1 MSTLIILLAAQP
13 RLAAPTTAGHV
24 APAEFDYVL
33 SADGTRVTDH
43 GRATPAAL
51 PRASLVVAVLRPG
64 DVAFQRVAIPKAPA
78 ARMRAALTGVMEEG
92 LLEDEDDVHL
102 ALAPDAKPGTEHWV
116 AVVNKPWLRAQLD
129 ALEAGNVAL
138 DRAVPSWWPDEGVAG
153 HTFREGGP
161 DEPAQLA
168 WRDDAGVLCVP
179 LASPVSRALLTALPE
194 DTVVRWTATP
204 ETALDASEFV
214 GMPVASVTDEEQGLR
229 AARAGWNL
237 LQFDLLP
244 QRRGVKLVRDVA
256 ARFAFD
262 PAWRV
267 TRLGLIALVAVTLL
281 GLNVRALQENHRIAQ
296 KKAALAAAV
305 AEAFPNVKTIYD
317 PAAQAQR
324 EIDTLRAA
332 AGRPG
337 DGDIE
342 TLLQAA
348 ESAWPQSHS
357 PIGNLKFEPGRLT
370 LPADGWT
377 PQEIERFTT
386 QLRAANVDV
395 QSASGKLVLS
405 HRQPSAR
412 GSRTST
418 SSIKT

>member
-33 SADGTRVTDH
+33 SVDGQRVAEH
-43 GRATPAAL
+43 GRAAPAAL
-51 PRASLVVAVLRPG
+51 PRAALVVAVLRPA
-64 DVAFQRVAIPKAPA
+64 DVAFQRIAVPKAPA
-78 ARMRAALTGVMEEG
+78 ARLRAALTGVMEEG
-92 LLEDEDDVHL
+92 LLEDEDEVHL
-102 ALAPDAKPGTEHWV
+102 ALAPDAKAGGEHWV
-116 AVVNKPWLRAQLD
+116 AVVNRPWLRAQLD
-129 ALEAGNVAL
+129 ALESGNVAL

-168 WRDDAGVLCVP
+168 WRDGAGVLCVP
-179 LASPVSRALLTALPE
+179 LSSPVPRALVSALPE

-214 GMPVASVTDEEQGLR
+214 GMPVASVTDEEQALR
-229 AARAGWNL
+229 AARSGWNL
-237 LQFDLLP
+237 LQFDLVP
-244 QRRGVKLVRDVA
+244 QRRGVKLVRDLA

-267 TRLGLIALVAVTLL
+267 TRIGLVALVVVTLL
-281 GLNVRALQENHRIAQ
+281 GLNVRAFQETRRLAA
-296 KKAALAAAV
+296 KKAALTTMV
-305 AEAFPNVKTIYD
+305 AEAFPNVKSIYE
-317 PAAQAQR
+317 PAAQAQK
-324 EIDTLRAA
+324 EIDILRAA

-357 PIGNLKFEPGRLT
+357 PIDNLKFEPGHLT
-370 LPADGWT
+370 LPATGWS

-395 QSASGKLVLS
+395 QSGTGKLVLS

-412 GSRTST
+412 S
-418 SSIKT
+418 K

>member
-13 RLAAPTTAGHV
+13 RLADPTSAGAH

-33 SADGTRVTDH
+33 SVDGQRVVEH
-43 GRATPAAL
+43 GRATPATL
-51 PRASLVVAVLRPG
+51 PRAAQVVAVLRPA

-78 ARMRAALTGVMEEG
+78 ARMRAALVGVMEEG

-102 ALAPDAKPGTEHWV
+102 ALAPDAKPGGEHWV
-116 AVVNKPWLRAQLD
+116 AVANKPWLRTQLD
-129 ALEAGNVAL
+129 ALEAGDVAL
-138 DRAVPSWWPDEGVAG
+138 DRAVPSWWPDLGVAG

-168 WRDDAGVLCVP
+168 WRDDAGVLVVP
-179 LASPVSRALLTALPE
+179 LVSPVARALLTALPE

-214 GMPVASVTDEEQGLR
+214 GMPVASVTDEEQALR

-237 LQFDLLP
+237 LQFDLAP
-244 QRRGVKLVRDVA
+244 QRRGVKLVRDIA

-267 TRLGLIALVAVTLL
+267 TRRGLVALVVVSLL
-281 GLNVRALQENHRIAQ
+281 GLNIRALQENHRLGQ
-296 KKAALAAAV
+296 KKALLTAAV
-305 AEAFPNVKTIYD
+305 AETFPNVKPIFD
-317 PAAQAQR
+317 PGGQAQR
-324 EIDTLRAA
+324 ELDKLRAA
-332 AGRPG
+332 AGHPG

-357 PIGNLKFEPGRLT
+357 PIDNLKFEPGRLT
-370 LPADGWT
+370 LPATGWT

-386 QLRAANVDV
+386 QLRAAGVDV
-395 QSASGKLVLS
+395 RSDTGKLTLN
-405 HRQPSAR
+405 HHQASAR
-412 GSRTST
+412 S
-418 SSIKT
+418 K

>member
-13 RLAAPTTAGHV
+13 RLAAPTTAGHGV
-24 APAEFDYVL
+24 PVEFDYVL
-33 SADGTRVTDH
+33 SVDGQRVTEH
-43 GRATPAAL
+43 GRATAAAL
-51 PRASLVVAVLRPG
+51 PRAALVVAVLRPG
-64 DVAFQRVAIPKAPA
+64 DVAFQRTAIPKAPA

-102 ALAPDAKPGTEHWV
+102 GLAPDAKPGAEHWV
-116 AVVNKPWLRAQLD
+116 AVVNKPWLRTQLD

-138 DRAVPSWWPDEGVAG
+138 DRAVPSWWPDQGVAG
-153 HTFREGGP
+153 HTYREGGP
-161 DEPAQLA
+161 DEAAQLA

-179 LASPVSRALLTALPE
+179 LASPVSRALLGALPE

-214 GMPVASVTDEEQGLR
+214 GMPVASVTDEEQALR
-229 AARAGWNL
+229 AARSGWNL
-237 LQFDLLP
+237 LQFELAP
-244 QRRGVKLVRDVA
+244 QRRGVKLVRDLA

-267 TRLGLIALVAVTLL
+267 TRVGLAALVAVTLL
-281 GLNVRALQENHRIAQ
+281 GLNIRALQESHRIAG
-296 KKAALAAAV
+296 KKAALTAVV
-305 AEAFPNVKTIYD
+305 AETFPNIKTIYE
-317 PAAQAQR
+317 PAAQAQK

-357 PIGNLKFEPGRLT
+357 PIENLKFEPGRLT
-370 LPADGWT
+370 LPANGWS

-386 QLRAANVDV
+386 QLRAAGVDV
-395 QSASGKLVLS
+395 QSGTGKLVLS
-405 HRQPSAR
+405 HRQPSMGAAR
-412 GSRTST
+412 SKS
-418 SSIKT
+418 

>member
-13 RLAAPTTAGHV
+13 RLADPTSGGPV

-33 SADGTRVTDH
+33 SVDGQRVAEH
-43 GRATPAAL
+43 GRAAPASL
-51 PRASLVVAVLRPG
+51 PRAAQVVAVLRPA
-64 DVAFQRVAIPKAPA
+64 DVAFQRISIPKAPA
-78 ARMRAALTGVMEEG
+78 ARMRAALVGVMEEG
-92 LLEDEDDVHL
+92 LLEDDDDVHL
-102 ALAPDAKPGTEHWV
+102 ALAPDAKPGGEHWV
-116 AVVNKPWLRAQLD
+116 AVANKPWLRAQLD
-129 ALEAGNVAL
+129 ALEAGDVAL
-138 DRAVPSWWPDEGVAG
+138 DRAVPSWWPDLGVAG

-161 DEPAQLA
+161 DEAAQLA
-168 WRDDAGVLCVP
+168 WRDDAGVLVVP
-179 LASPVSRALLTALPE
+179 LTSPVARALLTALPE

-214 GMPVASVTDEEQGLR
+214 GMPVASVTDEEQALR

-237 LQFDLLP
+237 LQFDLAP
-244 QRRGVKLVRDVA
+244 QRRGVKLVRDIA

-267 TRLGLIALVAVTLL
+267 TRRGLVALVVISLL
-281 GLNVRALQENHRIAQ
+281 GLNIRALQENHRIAQ
-296 KKAALAAAV
+296 KKALLTDAV
-305 AEAFPNVKTIYD
+305 GETFPNVKPIFD
-317 PAAQAQR
+317 PGGQAQR
-324 EIDTLRAA
+324 ELDKLRAA

-357 PIGNLKFEPGRLT
+357 PIDNLKFEPGRLT
-370 LPADGWT
+370 LPANGWS

-386 QLRAANVDV
+386 QLRAASVDV
-395 QSASGKLVLS
+395 RSDTGKLTLS

-412 GSRTST
+412 S
-418 SSIKT
+418 K

>member
-1 MSTLIILLAAQP
+1 MSTLIILPAAQP

-33 SADGTRVTDH
+33 STDGQRVTEH
-43 GRATPAAL
+43 GRAAPAAL
-51 PRASLVVAVLRPG
+51 PRAAQVVLVLRPA
-64 DVAFQRVAIPKAPA
+64 DVAFQHIAIPKAPA
-78 ARMRAALTGVMEEG
+78 ARLRAALTGVMEEG
-92 LLEDEDDVHL
+92 LLEDEDDIHL
-102 ALAPDAKPGTEHWV
+102 AVAPDAKAGAEHWV

-138 DRAVPSWWPDEGVAG
+138 DRAVPSWWPDQGVAG

-179 LASPVSRALLTALPE
+179 LASPVSRALLAALPE

-214 GMPVASVTDEEQGLR
+214 GMPVASVTDEEQALR

-237 LQFDLLP
+237 LQFDLAP
-244 QRRGVKLVRDVA
+244 QRRGVKLVRDLA

-267 TRLGLIALVAVTLL
+267 TRIGLAALVVVMLL
-281 GLNVRALQENHRIAQ
+281 GLNIRAFQESRRLLA
-296 KKAALAAAV
+296 KKAALTTIV
-305 AEAFPNVKTIYD
+305 AETFPNVKSIYE
-317 PAAQAQR
+317 PAAQAQK

-357 PIGNLKFEPGRLT
+357 PVENLKFEPGHLT
-370 LPADGWT
+370 LPASGWS

-386 QLRAANVDV
+386 QLRAAGVDV
-395 QSASGKLVLS
+395 QSGTGKLVLS
-405 HRQPSAR
+405 HRQTSAR
-412 GSRTST
+412 SKS
-418 SSIKT
+418 

>member
-33 SADGTRVTDH
+33 SVDGTRVTEH

-51 PRASLVVAVLRPG
+51 PRAALVAAVLRPS
-64 DVAFQRVAIPKAPA
+64 DVAFQRVNVPKAPA

-102 ALAPDAKPGTEHWV
+102 ALAPDAKAGGEHWV

-237 LQFDLLP
+237 LQFDLQP

-296 KKAALAAAV
+296 KKAALTAAV

-357 PIGNLKFEPGRLT
+357 PISNLKFEPGRLT

-386 QLRAANVDV
+386 QLRAASVDV
-395 QSASGKLVLS
+395 QSGTGKLVLS
-405 HRQPSAR
+405 HRQPSA
-412 GSRTST
+412 G
-418 SSIKT
+418 KKK

>member
-33 SADGTRVTDH
+33 STDGTRVTDH
-43 GRATPAAL
+43 GRAAPSAL
-51 PRASLVVAVLRPG
+51 PRASLVAAVLRPG
-64 DVAFQRVAIPKAPA
+64 DVAFQRVALPKAPA

-92 LLEDEDDVHL
+92 LLEDEDEIHL
-102 ALAPDAKPGTEHWV
+102 ALAPDAKPGGEHWV
-116 AVVNKPWLRAQLD
+116 AVVNKPWLRAQVA

-138 DRAVPSWWPDEGVAG
+138 DRVVPSWWPDQGVAG

-237 LQFDLLP
+237 LQFDLQP
-244 QRRGVKLVRDVA
+244 QRRGVKLVRDIA
-256 ARFAFD
+256 TRFAFD

-267 TRLGLIALVAVTLL
+267 TRYGLVALVVVTLL
-281 GLNVRALQENHRIAQ
+281 GLNIRALQENHRIAQ
-296 KKAALAAAV
+296 KKAALTAAV
-305 AEAFPNVKTIYD
+305 AEAFPNLKTIYD
-317 PAAQAQR
+317 PAGQAQR

-342 TLLQAA
+342 TLLQSA

-357 PIGNLKFEPGRLT
+357 PIGYLKFELGHLT
-370 LPADGWT
+370 LPGEGWN

-395 QSASGKLVLS
+395 QSANGKLVLS
-405 HRQPSAR
+405 HRQPSAVR
-412 GSRTST
+412 S
-418 SSIKT
+418 K

>member
-33 SADGTRVTDH
+33 STDGTRVTEH
-43 GRATPAAL
+43 GRAEPAAL
-51 PRASLVVAVLRPG
+51 PRAAQVVAVLRPG

-92 LLEDEDDVHL
+92 LLEDEDEVHL
-102 ALAPDAKPGTEHWV
+102 ALAPDAKPGGEHWV
-116 AVVNKPWLRAQLD
+116 AVVNKPWLRAQLA

-138 DRAVPSWWPDEGVAG
+138 DRAVPSWWPDQGIAG

-179 LASPVSRALLTALPE
+179 LVSPVARALLTALPE
-194 DTVVRWTATP
+194 DTLVRWTATP

-229 AARAGWNL
+229 AARSGWNL
-237 LQFDLLP
+237 LQFELAP
-244 QRRGVKLVRDVA
+244 QRRGVKLVRDLA

-267 TRLGLIALVAVTLL
+267 TRLGLVALVAVTLL
-281 GLNVRALQENHRIAQ
+281 GLNIRAFQESHRIAQ
-296 KKAALAAAV
+296 KKTALAAAV
-305 AEAFPNVKTIYD
+305 AMAFPNIKTLYD

-332 AGRPG
+332 AGKPG
-337 DGDIE
+337 DGDLE

-357 PIGNLKFEPGRLT
+357 PVESVKFEPGHLT
-370 LPADGWT
+370 LPAVGWT

-386 QLRAANVDV
+386 QLRAASVDV
-395 QSASGKLVLS
+395 QSGNGKLVLS

-412 GSRTST
+412 S
-418 SSIKT
+418 KK

>member
-13 RLAAPTTAGHV
+13 RLAAPTAGGHV
-24 APAEFDYVL
+24 AQYEFDYVL
-33 SADGTRVTDH
+33 SADGQRVAEH
-43 GRATPAAL
+43 GRAAPAEL
-51 PRASLVVAVLRPG
+51 PRAAQVVVVLRPA
-64 DVAFQRVAIPKAPA
+64 DVAFQRIAVPKAPA
-78 ARMRAALTGVMEEG
+78 ARLRAALTGVMEEG

-102 ALAPDAKPGTEHWV
+102 ALEPAAKAGAEHWV

-138 DRAVPSWWPDEGVAG
+138 DRAVASWWPDQGVAG
-153 HTFREGGP
+153 HTYREGGP

-179 LASPVSRALLTALPE
+179 LESPVARALLTALAE

-214 GMPVASVTDEEQGLR
+214 GMPVASVTDEEQALR
-229 AARAGWNL
+229 AARSGWNL
-237 LQFDLLP
+237 LQFDLAP
-244 QRRGVKLVRDVA
+244 QRRGVKLVRDLA
-256 ARFAFD
+256 AKFAFD
-262 PAWRV
+262 RTWRV
-267 TRLGLIALVAVTLL
+267 TRLGLLALVAVTLL
-281 GLNVRALQENHRIAQ
+281 GLNIRAFQERHRIAA
-296 KKAALAAAV
+296 KKAALTAMV
-305 AEAFPNVKTIYD
+305 AEAFPNVKTIYE
-317 PAAQAQR
+317 PAAQAQK

-348 ESAWPQSHS
+348 ESGWPQSHS
-357 PIGNLKFEPGRLT
+357 PIENLKFEPGHLT
-370 LPADGWT
+370 LPATGWT

-395 QSASGKLVLS
+395 QSGTGKLVLS

-412 GSRTST
+412 S
-418 SSIKT
+418 K

>member
-13 RLAAPTTAGHV
+13 RLAAPTTAGPV

-33 SADGTRVTDH
+33 SVDGQRVTEH
-43 GRATPAAL
+43 GRAAPGAL
-51 PRASLVVAVLRPG
+51 PRAALVVAVLRPA
-64 DVAFQRVAIPKAPA
+64 DVAFQRIAVPKAPA
-78 ARMRAALTGVMEEG
+78 ARLRAALTGVMEEH
-92 LLEDEDDVHL
+92 LLADEDEVHL
-102 ALAPDAKPGTEHWV
+102 ALAPDAKSGGEHWV
-116 AVVNKPWLRAQLD
+116 AVVNRPWLRAQVD
-129 ALEAGNVAL
+129 ALEFGNVAL
-138 DRAVPSWWPDEGVAG
+138 DRAVPSWWPDQGVAG

-179 LASPVSRALLTALPE
+179 LSSSISRALLTALPE

-214 GMPVASVTDEEQGLR
+214 GMPVASITDEEQALR

-244 QRRGVKLVRDVA
+244 QRRGVKLVRDLA

-267 TRLGLIALVAVTLL
+267 TRVGLVALVGITLL
-281 GLNVRALQENHRIAQ
+281 GLNVRAFQETGRIAA
-296 KKAALAAAV
+296 KRAALTTMV
-305 AEAFPNVKTIYD
+305 AEAFPNVKSIYE
-317 PAAQAQR
+317 PAAQAQK
-324 EIDTLRAA
+324 EIDILRAA

-357 PIGNLKFEPGRLT
+357 PIDNLKFEPGHLT
-370 LPADGWT
+370 LPASGWS

-386 QLRAANVDV
+386 QLRAASVDV
-395 QSASGKLVLS
+395 QSGTGKLVLS
-405 HRQPSAR
+405 HRQTSAR
-412 GSRTST
+412 SKS
-418 SSIKT
+418 

>member
-33 SADGTRVTDH
+33 STDGTRVTEH
-43 GRATPAAL
+43 GRAAPAAL
-51 PRASLVVAVLRPG
+51 PRAAQVVAVLRPG
-64 DVAFQRVAIPKAPA
+64 DVAFQRVAVPKAPA

-102 ALAPDAKPGTEHWV
+102 ALAPDAKPGGEHWV
-116 AVVNKPWLRAQLD
+116 AVVNKPWLRTQLA

-138 DRAVPSWWPDEGVAG
+138 DRAVPSWWPDQGVAG

-161 DEPAQLA
+161 DEPARLA

-179 LASPVSRALLTALPE
+179 LASPVARALLSALPK

-214 GMPVASVTDEEQGLR
+214 GMPVASVTDQEQALR

-237 LQFDLLP
+237 LQFELAP
-244 QRRGVKLVRDVA
+244 QRRGVKLVRDLA

-267 TRLGLIALVAVTLL
+267 TRLGLVALVAVTLL
-281 GLNVRALQENHRIAQ
+281 GLNIRALQERHRIAQ
-296 KKAALAAAV
+296 KRAALTAAV
-305 AEAFPNVKTIYD
+305 AAAFPEVKTIYD

-324 EIDTLRAA
+324 QIDTLRAA

-337 DGDIE
+337 DGDLE

-357 PIGNLKFEPGRLT
+357 PVDSLKFEPGHLT
-370 LPADGWT
+370 LPAVGWT

-386 QLRAANVDV
+386 QLRAADVDV
-395 QSASGKLVLS
+395 QSGTGRLVLS
-405 HRQPSAR
+405 HRPPSAR
-412 GSRTST
+412 SR
-418 SSIKT
+418 KA

>member
-13 RLAAPTTAGHV
+13 RLAAPTSAGHV

-33 SADGTRVTDH
+33 SVDGTRVTEH
-43 GRATPAAL
+43 GRASAAAL
-51 PRASLVVAVLRPG
+51 PRAALVVAVLRPG
-64 DVAFQRVAIPKAPA
+64 DVAFQRVAVPKAPA

-92 LLEDEDDVHL
+92 LLEDEDEVHL
-102 ALAPDAKPGTEHWV
+102 ALAPDAKPGSEHWV

-138 DRAVPSWWPDEGVAG
+138 DRAVPSWWPDQGVAG

-229 AARAGWNL
+229 AARSGWNL
-237 LQFDLLP
+237 LQFELLP

-267 TRLGLIALVAVTLL
+267 TRLGLVALVVVTLL
-281 GLNVRALQENHRIAQ
+281 GLNIRAFQENRRIAQ
-296 KKAALAAAV
+296 KKAALTAAV
-305 AEAFPNVKTIYD
+305 AETFPNLKSIYD
-317 PAAQAQR
+317 PAAQAQK

-357 PIGNLKFEPGRLT
+357 PIDNLKFEPGRLT
-370 LPADGWT
+370 LPASGWT

-395 QSASGKLVLS
+395 QSGTGKLVLS
-405 HRQPSAR
+405 HRQPM
-412 GSRTST
+412 SRS
-418 SSIKT
+418 KA

>member
-33 SADGTRVTDH
+33 STDGTRVTEH
-43 GRATPAAL
+43 GRAAPAAL
-51 PRASLVVAVLRPG
+51 PRASLVAVVLRPG
-64 DVAFQRVAIPKAPA
+64 DVAFQRVAVPKAPA

-92 LLEDEDDVHL
+92 LLEDEDEVHL
-102 ALAPDAKPGTEHWV
+102 ALAPDAKPGGEHWI
-116 AVVNKPWLRAQLD
+116 AVVNKPWLRAQLA

-138 DRAVPSWWPDEGVAG
+138 DRAVPSWWPDQGVAG

-237 LQFDLLP
+237 LQFDLQP

-305 AEAFPNVKTIYD
+305 AEAFPNLKTIYD

-357 PIGNLKFEPGRLT
+357 PISNLKFEPGRLT

-395 QSASGKLVLS
+395 QSASGKLVLC

-412 GSRTST
+412 S
-418 SSIKT
+418 KK

>member
-33 SADGTRVTDH
+33 STDGTRVTEH
-43 GRATPAAL
+43 GRAAPAAL
-51 PRASLVVAVLRPG
+51 PRAAQVVAVLRPG

-92 LLEDEDDVHL
+92 LLEDEDEVHL
-102 ALAPDAKPGTEHWV
+102 ALAPDAKPGGEHWV
-116 AVVNKPWLRAQLD
+116 AVVNKPWLRAQLA

-138 DRAVPSWWPDEGVAG
+138 DRAVPSWWPDQGIAG

-179 LASPVSRALLTALPE
+179 LVSPVARALLTALPE

-229 AARAGWNL
+229 AARSGWNL
-237 LQFDLLP
+237 LQFELAP
-244 QRRGVKLVRDVA
+244 QRRGVKLVRDLA

-267 TRLGLIALVAVTLL
+267 TRLGLVALVAVTLL
-281 GLNVRALQENHRIAQ
+281 GLNIRAFQESHRIAQ
-296 KKAALAAAV
+296 KKTALAAAV
-305 AEAFPNVKTIYD
+305 AAAFPNIKTIYD

-332 AGRPG
+332 AGKPG

-348 ESAWPQSHS
+348 ESAWPLSHS
-357 PIGNLKFEPGRLT
+357 PIDSLKFEPGHLT
-370 LPADGWT
+370 LPAIGWT

-395 QSASGKLVLS
+395 QSGNGKLVLS
-405 HRQPSAR
+405 HRQPSVR
-412 GSRTST
+412 S
-418 SSIKT
+418 KK

>member
-33 SADGTRVTDH
+33 STDGQRVAEH

-51 PRASLVVAVLRPG
+51 PRAAQVVAVLRPG
-64 DVAFQRVAIPKAPA
+64 NVAFQRVAIPKAPA
-78 ARMRAALTGVMEEG
+78 ARLRAALTGVMEEG
-92 LLEDEDDVHL
+92 LLEDEDEVHL
-102 ALAPDAKPGTEHWV
+102 ALAPDAKAGSEHWV
-116 AVVNKPWLRAQLD
+116 AVVNKPWLRAQLA
-129 ALEAGNVAL
+129 ALESGNVAL
-138 DRAVPSWWPDEGVAG
+138 DRAVPSWWPDQGVAG

-179 LASPVSRALLTALPE
+179 LTSPVSRALLSALPE

-214 GMPVASVTDEEQGLR
+214 GMPVASVTDEEQALR

-237 LQFDLLP
+237 LQFELAP
-244 QRRGVKLVRDVA
+244 QRRGVKLVRDLA

-267 TRLGLIALVAVTLL
+267 TRIGLVSLVVVTLL
-281 GLNVRALQENHRIAQ
+281 GLNIRAVQESHRIAA
-296 KKAALAAAV
+296 KKAALTTIV
-305 AEAFPNVKTIYD
+305 AETFPNVKSIYE

-357 PIGNLKFEPGRLT
+357 PIANLKFEPGHLS
-370 LPADGWT
+370 LPANGWS

-395 QSASGKLVLS
+395 QSGTDKLVLS

-412 GSRTST
+412 SN
-418 SSIKT
+418 

>member
-33 SADGTRVTDH
+33 SVDGTRVTEH

-51 PRASLVVAVLRPG
+51 PRAALVAAVLRPS
-64 DVAFQRVAIPKAPA
+64 DVAFQRVNIPKAPA
-78 ARMRAALTGVMEEG
+78 ARMRAALSGVMEEG

-102 ALAPDAKPGTEHWV
+102 ALAPDAKPGSEHWV

-161 DEPAQLA
+161 DEPARLA

-237 LQFDLLP
+237 LQFDLQP
-244 QRRGVKLVRDVA
+244 QRRGVKLVRDLA

-267 TRLGLIALVAVTLL
+267 TRLGLVALVAVTLL

-296 KKAALAAAV
+296 KKAALTAAV
-305 AEAFPNVKTIYD
+305 AEAFPNVKAIYD

-357 PIGNLKFEPGRLT
+357 PISNLKFEPGRLT
-370 LPADGWT
+370 LPTDGWT

-405 HRQPSAR
+405 HRQPSSAR
-412 GSRTST
+412 S
-418 SSIKT
+418 KK

>member
-33 SADGTRVTDH
+33 STDGTRVTDH
-43 GRATPAAL
+43 GRAAPSAL
-51 PRASLVVAVLRPG
+51 PRASLVAAVLRPG
-64 DVAFQRVAIPKAPA
+64 DVAFQRVAVPKAPA

-92 LLEDEDDVHL
+92 LLEDEDEIHL
-102 ALAPDAKPGTEHWV
+102 ALAPDAKPGGEHWV
-116 AVVNKPWLRAQLD
+116 AVVNKPWLRAQVA

-138 DRAVPSWWPDEGVAG
+138 DRVVPSWWPDQGVAG

-214 GMPVASVTDEEQGLR
+214 GMPVASVTDEEQALR

-237 LQFDLLP
+237 LQFELAP
-244 QRRGVKLVRDVA
+244 QRRGVKLVRDIA

-267 TRLGLIALVAVTLL
+267 TRRGLLALAAVTLL
-281 GLNVRALQENHRIAQ
+281 GLNIRAFQENHRIAQ
-296 KKAALAAAV
+296 KKALIAAAV
-305 AEAFPNVKTIYD
+305 TETFPNVKSSSD

-324 EIDTLRAA
+324 ELDTLRAA

-342 TLLQAA
+342 TLMQAA

-357 PIGNLKFEPGRLT
+357 PISNLKFEPGRLT

-395 QSASGKLVLS
+395 QSGTGKLVLS
-405 HRQPSAR
+405 HRQPSA
-412 GSRTST
+412 G
-418 SSIKT
+418 KKK

>member
-33 SADGTRVTDH
+33 STDGQRVTEH
-43 GRATPAAL
+43 GRAAPAAL
-51 PRASLVVAVLRPG
+51 PRAAQVVLVLRPA
-64 DVAFQRVAIPKAPA
+64 DVAFQRIAIPKAPA
-78 ARMRAALTGVMEEG
+78 ARLRAALTGVMEEG

-102 ALAPDAKPGTEHWV
+102 AVAPDAKAGAEHWV

-129 ALEAGNVAL
+129 ALEFGNVSL
-138 DRAVPSWWPDEGVAG
+138 DRAVPSWWPDQGVAG

-179 LASPVSRALLTALPE
+179 LASPVSRALLAALPE

-214 GMPVASVTDEEQGLR
+214 GMPVASVTDEEQALR

-237 LQFDLLP
+237 LQFDLAP
-244 QRRGVKLVRDVA
+244 QRRGVKLVRDLA
-256 ARFAFD
+256 TRFAFD

-267 TRLGLIALVAVTLL
+267 TRIGLVAFVVVMLL
-281 GLNVRALQENHRIAQ
+281 GLNVRAFQESRRIAA
-296 KKAALAAAV
+296 KKAALTTIV
-305 AEAFPNVKTIYD
+305 AETFPNVKSIYE
-317 PAAQAQR
+317 PAAQAQK

-332 AGRPG
+332 AGHPG

-357 PIGNLKFEPGRLT
+357 PLENLKFEPGHLT
-370 LPADGWT
+370 LPANGWS

-386 QLRAANVDV
+386 QLRAAGVDV
-395 QSASGKLVLS
+395 QSGSDKLVLS
-405 HRQPSAR
+405 HRQASAR
-412 GSRTST
+412 S
-418 SSIKT
+418 KQ

>member
-1 MSTLIILLAAQP
+1 
-13 RLAAPTTAGHV
+13 
-24 APAEFDYVL
+24 
-33 SADGTRVTDH
+33 
-43 GRATPAAL
+43 
-51 PRASLVVAVLRPG
+51 VLRPA
-64 DVAFQRVAIPKAPA
+64 DVAFQRVAVPKAPA
-78 ARMRAALTGVMEEG
+78 AKLRAALTGVMEEG
-92 LLEDEDDVHL
+92 LLEDEDEVHL
-102 ALAPDAKPGTEHWV
+102 AVAPDTKAGAEHWV

-138 DRAVPSWWPDEGVAG
+138 DRAAPSWWPDEGVAG

-179 LASPVSRALLTALPE
+179 LTSPVSRALLTALPE

-214 GMPVASVTDEEQGLR
+214 GMPVASVTDEEQALR
-229 AARAGWNL
+229 AARSGWNL
-237 LQFDLLP
+237 LQFELAP
-244 QRRGVKLVRDVA
+244 QRRGVKLVRDLA

-267 TRLGLIALVAVTLL
+267 TRLGLVALVAVTLL
-281 GLNVRALQENHRIAQ
+281 GLNIRAFQESHRIAQ
-296 KKAALAAAV
+296 KKTALAAAV
-305 AEAFPNVKTIYD
+305 AVAFPNIKSLYD

-332 AGRPG
+332 AGKPG

-342 TLLQAA
+342 TLMQAA

-357 PIGNLKFEPGRLT
+357 PIESLKFEPGHLT
-370 LPADGWT
+370 LPAVGWT

-395 QSASGKLVLS
+395 QSGTGKLVLS
-405 HRQPSAR
+405 HRQPAA
-412 GSRTST
+412 SRS
-418 SSIKT
+418 KK

>member
-33 SADGTRVTDH
+33 SSDGQRVAEH
-43 GRATPAAL
+43 GRAAPAAL
-51 PRASLVVAVLRPG
+51 PRATQVVAVLRPA
-64 DVAFQRVAIPKAPA
+64 DVAFQRIAIPKAPA
-78 ARMRAALTGVMEEG
+78 ARLRAALTGVMEEG
-92 LLEDEDDVHL
+92 LLEDEDDIHL
-102 ALAPDAKPGTEHWV
+102 ALAPDAKPGGEHWV
-116 AVVNKPWLRAQLD
+116 AVVNKPWLRAQLS
-129 ALEAGNVAL
+129 ALELGNVAL
-138 DRAVPSWWPDEGVAG
+138 DRAVPSWWPDQGVAG

-179 LASPVSRALLTALPE
+179 LASPVAHALLTALPE
-194 DTVVRWTATP
+194 DSVVRWTATP

-214 GMPVASVTDEEQGLR
+214 GMPVASVTDEEQALR

-237 LQFDLLP
+237 LQFELAP
-244 QRRGVKLVRDVA
+244 QRRGVKLLRDLA
-256 ARFAFD
+256 TRFAFD

-267 TRLGLIALVAVTLL
+267 TRVGLVALVAVTLL
-281 GLNVRALQENHRIAQ
+281 GLNVRAFQESRRLAA
-296 KKAALAAAV
+296 KKAALTTMV
-305 AEAFPNVKTIYD
+305 AETFPNVKSIYE
-317 PAAQAQR
+317 PAAQAQK
-324 EIDTLRAA
+324 ELDTLRAA

-348 ESAWPQSHS
+348 ESAWPQGHS
-357 PIGNLKFEPGRLT
+357 PIENLKFEPGSLT
-370 LPADGWT
+370 LPASGWS

-386 QLRAANVDV
+386 QLRAASVDV
-395 QSASGKLVLS
+395 QSGTGKLVLS

-412 GSRTST
+412 SGKSFQ
-418 SSIKT
+418 

>member
-33 SADGTRVTDH
+33 STDGQRVTEH
-43 GRATPAAL
+43 GRAAPAAL
-51 PRASLVVAVLRPG
+51 PRAAQVVLVLRPA
-64 DVAFQRVAIPKAPA
+64 DVAFQRIAIPKAPA
-78 ARMRAALTGVMEEG
+78 ARLRAALTGVMEEG

-102 ALAPDAKPGTEHWV
+102 AVAPDAKAGAEHWV

-129 ALEAGNVAL
+129 ALEFGNVSL
-138 DRAVPSWWPDEGVAG
+138 DRAVPSWWPDQGVAG

-179 LASPVSRALLTALPE
+179 LASPVSRALLAALPE

-214 GMPVASVTDEEQGLR
+214 GMPVASVTDEEQALR

-237 LQFDLLP
+237 LQFDLAP
-244 QRRGVKLVRDVA
+244 QRRGVKLVRDLA

-267 TRLGLIALVAVTLL
+267 TRIGLAALVVVTLL
-281 GLNVRALQENHRIAQ
+281 GLNIRAFQESRRLLA
-296 KKAALAAAV
+296 KKAALTTIV
-305 AEAFPNVKTIYD
+305 AETFPNVKSIYE
-317 PAAQAQR
+317 PAAQAQK

-357 PIGNLKFEPGRLT
+357 PVENLKFEPGHLT
-370 LPADGWT
+370 LPASGWS

-386 QLRAANVDV
+386 QLRAAGVDV
-395 QSASGKLVLS
+395 QSGTGKLVLS
-405 HRQPSAR
+405 HRQTSAR
-412 GSRTST
+412 SKS
-418 SSIKT
+418 

>member
-33 SADGTRVTDH
+33 SVDGQRVTEH

-51 PRASLVVAVLRPG
+51 PRAALVVAVLRPA
-64 DVAFQRVAIPKAPA
+64 DVSFQRIGIPKAPA
-78 ARMRAALTGVMEEG
+78 ARLRAALTGVMEEG

-102 ALAPDAKPGTEHWV
+102 AVAPDAKAGAEHWV
-116 AVVNKPWLRAQLD
+116 AVVNRPWLRAQLD
-129 ALEAGNVAL
+129 ALEFGNVAL
-138 DRAVPSWWPDEGVAG
+138 DRATPSWWPDQGVAG

-179 LASPVSRALLTALPE
+179 LSSPVSRALLTALPE

-214 GMPVASVTDEEQGLR
+214 GMPVASVTDEEQALR
-229 AARAGWNL
+229 AARSGWNL
-237 LQFDLLP
+237 LQFDLVP
-244 QRRGVKLVRDVA
+244 QRRGVKLVRDLAV
-256 ARFAFD
+256 RFAFD

-267 TRLGLIALVAVTLL
+267 TRIGLVALVVITLV
-281 GLNVRALQENHRIAQ
+281 GLNIRAFQETRRLAA
-296 KKAALAAAV
+296 KKAALTALV
-305 AEAFPNVKTIYD
+305 AEAFPNVKSIYE
-317 PAAQAQR
+317 PAAQAGK
-324 EIDTLRAA
+324 EIDILRAA

-357 PIGNLKFEPGRLT
+357 PLDTLKFEPGHLT
-370 LPADGWT
+370 LPASGWS

-395 QSASGKLVLS
+395 QSGTGKLVLS

-412 GSRTST
+412 S
-418 SSIKT
+418 K

>member
-24 APAEFDYVL
+24 APAEFNYVL
-33 SADGTRVTDH
+33 STDGQRVGEH
-43 GRATPAAL
+43 GRASPTAL
-51 PRASLVVAVLRPG
+51 PRATQVVAVLRPV
-64 DVAFQRVAIPKAPA
+64 DVAFQRIAIPKAPA
-78 ARMRAALTGVMEEG
+78 ARLRAALSGVMEEG

-102 ALAPDAKPGTEHWV
+102 AVAPGAKAGAEHWV
-116 AVVNKPWLRAQLD
+116 AVVNKPWLRAQLA

-138 DRAVPSWWPDEGVAG
+138 DRVVPSWWPDQGVAG

-161 DEPAQLA
+161 DDPAQLA

-214 GMPVASVTDEEQGLR
+214 GMPVASVTDEEQALR

-237 LQFDLLP
+237 LQFDLAP
-244 QRRGVKLVRDVA
+244 QRRGVKLVRDIA

-267 TRLGLIALVAVTLL
+267 TRVGLAALVVVTLL
-281 GLNVRALQENHRIAQ
+281 GLNIRAFQENHRIAQ
-296 KKAALAAAV
+296 KKAQLTAAV
-305 AEAFPNVKTIYD
+305 AAAFPNIKSIYE
-317 PAAQAQR
+317 PAAQAQK
-324 EIDTLRAA
+324 ELDILRAA

-342 TLLQAA
+342 TLLHVA
-348 ESAWPQSHS
+348 ESAWPENHS
-357 PIGNLKFEPGRLT
+357 PISNLKFEPGRLT
-370 LPADGWT
+370 LPADGWS

-386 QLRAANVDV
+386 QLRAASVDV
-395 QSASGKLVLS
+395 QAGNGKVVLS

-412 GSRTST
+412 SNS
-418 SSIKT
+418 

>member
-33 SADGTRVTDH
+33 SVDGQRVTEH
-43 GRATPAAL
+43 GRAAPAAL
-51 PRASLVVAVLRPG
+51 PRAALVVAALRPG
-64 DVAFQRVAIPKAPA
+64 DVAFQRIAVPKAPA
-78 ARMRAALTGVMEEG
+78 ARLRAALSGVMEDG
-92 LLEDEDDVHL
+92 LLEDEDEVHL
-102 ALAPDAKPGTEHWV
+102 AIAPDAKPGGEHWV
-116 AVVNKPWLRAQLD
+116 AVVNKPWLRVQLA

-138 DRAVPSWWPDEGVAG
+138 DRAVPSWWPDQGVAG

-161 DEPAQLA
+161 DEPALLA

-179 LASPVSRALLTALPE
+179 LASPVSRALVTALPE

-214 GMPVASVTDEEQGLR
+214 GMPVASVTDEEQALR
-229 AARAGWNL
+229 AARSGWNL
-237 LQFDLLP
+237 LQFDLVP
-244 QRRGVKLVRDVA
+244 QRRGVKLVRDIA

-267 TRLGLIALVAVTLL
+267 TRLGLVALVVVTLL
-281 GLNVRALQENHRIAQ
+281 GLNIRAIQERRLIAA
-296 KKAALAAAV
+296 KKAQLTTMV
-305 AEAFPNVKTIYD
+305 AQTFPEVKSIYE
-317 PAAQAQR
+317 PAAQAR
-324 EIDTLRAA
+324 KELDILRAA

-342 TLLQAA
+342 TLLEAA

-357 PIGNLKFEPGRLT
+357 PVDGLKFEPGRLS
-370 LPADGWT
+370 LPANGWT

-395 QSASGKLVLS
+395 RSANGQLVLT
-405 HRQPSAR
+405 HRQASA
-412 GSRTST
+412 GSTQ
-418 SSIKT
+418 

>member
-33 SADGTRVTDH
+33 SVDGTRVTEH
-43 GRATPAAL
+43 GRAAPAAL
-51 PRASLVVAVLRPG
+51 PRAALVAAVLRPG
-64 DVAFQRVAIPKAPA
+64 DVAFQRVDVPKAPA
-78 ARMRAALTGVMEEG
+78 ARMRAALTGVMEEN
-92 LLEDEDDVHL
+92 LLEDEDEVHL
-102 ALAPDAKPGTEHWV
+102 ALAPDAKPGGQHWV
-116 AVVNKPWLRAQLD
+116 AVVNKPWLRAQID
-129 ALEAGNVAL
+129 ALEFGNVAL
-138 DRAVPSWWPDEGVAG
+138 DRVVPSWWPDQGVAG

-179 LASPVSRALLTALPE
+179 LTSPVARALLTALPE

-237 LQFDLLP
+237 LQFDLAP

-267 TRLGLIALVAVTLL
+267 TRLGLVALVVVTLL
-281 GLNVRALQENHRIAQ
+281 GLNIRAFQENRRIAQ

-305 AEAFPNVKTIYD
+305 AATFPNVKTIYD

-357 PIGNLKFEPGRLT
+357 PIDSLKFEPGRLT
-370 LPADGWT
+370 LPANGWT

-395 QSASGKLVLS
+395 QSGTGKLLLS
-405 HRQPSAR
+405 HRQPSTR
-412 GSRTST
+412 SRT
-418 SSIKT
+418 

>member
-13 RLAAPTTAGHV
+13 RLAAPTTVGHV
-24 APAEFDYVL
+24 APSEFDYVL
-33 SADGTRVTDH
+33 SVDGTRVTEH
-43 GRATPAAL
+43 GRAAAASL
-51 PRASLVVAVLRPG
+51 PRAALVVAVLRPS
-64 DVAFQRVAIPKAPA
+64 DVAFQRIAIPKAPA
-78 ARMRAALTGVMEEG
+78 ARLRAALTGVMEEG
-92 LLEDEDDVHL
+92 LLEDEDEVHL
-102 ALAPDAKPGTEHWV
+102 ALAPDAKPGGEHWI

-129 ALEAGNVAL
+129 ALEFGNVAL
-138 DRAVPSWWPDEGVAG
+138 DRAVPSWWPDQGVAG

-179 LASPVSRALLTALPE
+179 LTSPVSRALLTALPE

-237 LQFDLLP
+237 LQFELAP
-244 QRRGVKLVRDVA
+244 QRRGVKLVRDLA

-267 TRLGLIALVAVTLL
+267 TRIGLVALLAVTLL
-281 GLNVRALQENHRIAQ
+281 GLNIRAFQENHRIVQ

-305 AEAFPNVKTIYD
+305 TEAFPNVKSVSD

-324 EIDTLRAA
+324 EIDLLRAA

-357 PIGNLKFEPGRLT
+357 PISNLKFEPGHLT

-386 QLRAANVDV
+386 QLRAASVDV
-395 QSASGKLVLS
+395 QSGTGKLVLS
-405 HRQPSAR
+405 HRQPSVR
-412 GSRTST
+412 S
-418 SSIKT
+418 KK

>member
-24 APAEFDYVL
+24 ASAEFDYVL
-33 SADGTRVTDH
+33 STDGQRVTEH

-51 PRASLVVAVLRPG
+51 PRASQVVLVLRPA
-64 DVAFQRVAIPKAPA
+64 DVAFQRIAIPKAPA
-78 ARMRAALTGVMEEG
+78 ARLRAALTGVMEEG

-102 ALAPDAKPGTEHWV
+102 AVAPDAKAGAEHWV

-129 ALEAGNVAL
+129 ALEFGNVSL
-138 DRAVPSWWPDEGVAG
+138 DRAVPSWWPDQGVAG

-179 LASPVSRALLTALPE
+179 LASPVSRALLAALPE

-214 GMPVASVTDEEQGLR
+214 GMPVASVTDEEQALR

-237 LQFDLLP
+237 LQFDLAP
-244 QRRGVKLVRDVA
+244 QRRGVKLVRDLA

-267 TRLGLIALVAVTLL
+267 TRIGLAALVVVMLL
-281 GLNVRALQENHRIAQ
+281 GLNIRAFQESRRLLA
-296 KKAALAAAV
+296 KKAALTTIV
-305 AEAFPNVKTIYD
+305 AETFPNVKSIYE
-317 PAAQAQR
+317 PAAQAQK

-357 PIGNLKFEPGRLT
+357 PVENLKFEPGHLT
-370 LPADGWT
+370 LPASGWS

-386 QLRAANVDV
+386 QLRAAGVDV
-395 QSASGKLVLS
+395 QSGTGKLVLS
-405 HRQPSAR
+405 HRQTSAR
-412 GSRTST
+412 SKS
-418 SSIKT
+418 

>member
-13 RLAAPTTAGHV
+13 RLADPSAAGHA

-33 SADGTRVTDH
+33 SADGQRVTDR
-43 GRATPAAL
+43 GRGPASGL
-51 PRASLVVAVLRPG
+51 PRAALVVAVLRPG
-64 DVAFQRVAIPKAPA
+64 DVAFQRIAVPKAPA
-78 ARMRAALTGVMEEG
+78 ARMRAALVGVMEEA

-102 ALAPDAKPGTEHWV
+102 ALAPDAKPGGEHWV
-116 AVVNKPWLRAQLD
+116 AVVNKPWLRTQLD
-129 ALEAGNVAL
+129 ALEAGDVAL
-138 DRAVPSWWPDEGVAG
+138 DRAVPSWWPDQGVAG

-179 LASPVSRALLTALPE
+179 LASPVARGLLGALPE
-194 DTVVRWTATP
+194 DAVVRWTATP
-204 ETALDASEFV
+204 DTSLDASEFV
-214 GMPVASVTDEEQGLR
+214 GMPVASVTDEDQALR

-237 LQFDLLP
+237 LQFDLAP
-244 QRRGVKLVRDVA
+244 QRRGVKLVRDLA

-267 TRLGLIALVAVTLL
+267 TRRGLLALVAVTLL
-281 GLNVRALQENHRIAQ
+281 GLNIRALQENHRIAQ
-296 KKAALAAAV
+296 KKAALTAAV
-305 AEAFPNVKTIYD
+305 AEAFPSLKTIYD
-317 PAAQAQR
+317 PAGQAQQQ
-324 EIDTLRAA
+324 IDLLRAA
-332 AGRPG
+332 AGHPG

-348 ESAWPQSHS
+348 ESAWPQGHP
-357 PIGNLKFEPGRLT
+357 PIETLKFEPGHLT
-370 LPADGWT
+370 LPATGWT

-395 QSASGKLVLS
+395 RPDAGKLLLS
-405 HRQPSAR
+405 RRQPSAR
-412 GSRTST
+412 S
-418 SSIKT
+418 K

>member
-13 RLAAPTTAGHV
+13 RLADKTSAGPL

-33 SADGTRVTDH
+33 SVDGQRVAEH
-43 GRATPAAL
+43 GRATPASL
-51 PRASLVVAVLRPG
+51 PRAAQVVAVLRPA
-64 DVAFQRVAIPKAPA
+64 DVAFQRIALPKAPA
-78 ARMRAALTGVMEEG
+78 ARMRAALVGVMEEA
-92 LLEDEDDVHL
+92 LLEDEDEIHL
-102 ALAPDAKPGTEHWV
+102 ALAPDAKPGGEHWV
-116 AVVNKPWLRAQLD
+116 AVVNKPWLRAHLD
-129 ALEAGNVAL
+129 ALEAGDVSL
-138 DRAVPSWWPDEGVAG
+138 DRAVPSWWPDLGVAG

-179 LASPVSRALLTALPE
+179 LGSPVARALLTALPE

-214 GMPVASVTDEEQGLR
+214 GMPVASVTDEEQALR
-229 AARAGWNL
+229 SAQSGWNL
-237 LQFDLLP
+237 LQFDLAP
-244 QRRGVKLVRDVA
+244 QRRGVKLVRDIA

-267 TRLGLIALVAVTLL
+267 TRRGLVALVVVSLL
-281 GLNVRALQENHRIAQ
+281 GLNIRALQENHRVAQ
-296 KKAALAAAV
+296 KKALLTAAV
-305 AEAFPNVKTIYD
+305 AETFPNIKPIFD
-317 PAAQAQR
+317 PAGQASR
-324 EIDTLRAA
+324 ELDKLRAA

-342 TLLQAA
+342 TLMQAA

-357 PIGNLKFEPGRLT
+357 PIDNLKFEPGRLT
-370 LPADGWT
+370 LPANGWT
-377 PQEIERFTT
+377 PPEIERFTT
-386 QLRAANVDV
+386 QLRAAEVDV
-395 QSASGKLVLS
+395 RADTGKLVLT

-412 GSRTST
+412 S
-418 SSIKT
+418 K